1 MERKTDAAVP
11 EGFRYREVYLKGRT
25 GHGRYDDFS
34 VRHPRMDVGHRAKIF
49 APFDALRGFSA
60 AILEKKAES
69 EREGERTEEEDG
81 F

>member
-11 EGFRYREVYLKGRT
+11 EDFRYREVYLKGRPE
-25 GHGRYDDFS
+25 HEKYDDFS

-60 AILEKKAES
+60 AILEKKAEC
-69 EREGERTEEEDG
+69 EREGERTEEEAG

>member
-1 MERKTDAAVP
+1 MDTKSSAAVP
-11 EGFRYREVYLKGRT
+11 DGFRYREVYLQGRP
-25 GHGRYDDFS
+25 GHEKYDDFS

-60 AILEKKAES
+60 AILEKKAEC
-69 EREGERTEEEDG
+69 EREEERTEEEEG